1 MAAFERVAAAYTLT
15 AAEEEAWRAPKRS
28 APLDDDSFSALMAAI
43 EATPETFVVKLND
56 ILDKRGISPWDLL
69 PNEASYWD
77 RLIPNPKIS
86 ATLAEYV
93 ATELGARGRAWLTRD
108 LQSGLRRIAPPL
120 ASFRMSFSIHT

>member
-1 MAAFERVAAAYTLT
+1 M
-15 AAEEEAWRAPKRS
+15 RS

>member
-1 MAAFERVAAAYTLT
+1 
-15 AAEEEAWRAPKRS
+15 
-28 APLDDDSFSALMAAI
+28 MAAI

-56 ILDKRGISPWDLL
+56 ILDKRGISPWDLF
-69 PNEASYWD
+69 PNEASYGD
-77 RLIPNPKIS
+77 RLISNPKIS